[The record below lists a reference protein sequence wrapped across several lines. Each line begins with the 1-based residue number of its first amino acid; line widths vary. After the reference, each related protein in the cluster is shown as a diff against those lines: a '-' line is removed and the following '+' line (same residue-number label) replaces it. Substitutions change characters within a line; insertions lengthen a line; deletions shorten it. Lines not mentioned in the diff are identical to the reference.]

1 MCVTMSIISTPRGRG
16 TNWNRTLSLYT
27 ALYPQLWIST
37 FCSKIFSSFDWLLEL
52 AARIF
57 QMIIIETGRRSIY
70 PVYGVSLNGSK
81 NYEILESYEMLLSV
95 LLIAKKCS
103 PIY

>member
-1 MCVTMSIISTPRGRG
+1 
-16 TNWNRTLSLYT
+16 
-27 ALYPQLWIST
+27 
-37 FCSKIFSSFDWLLEL
+37 
-52 AARIF
+52 
-57 QMIIIETGRRSIY
+57 MIIIETGRRSIY